1 MFGILKINWKN
12 TAENLIVFIIGGLV
26 GAFISICS
34 MIVINKQNYIQQER
48 LMKQQI
54 LVQIEAV
61 KKHSTNVSN
70 DIDNNIDKNKKGV
83 IAIDQQPKIDSEIIQ
98 TKAPIKKDSIIN
110 EAPSVKPKKKWLS
123 FLKNNK

>member
-83 IAIDQQPKIDSEIIQ
+83 IVIDQQPKIDSEIIQ